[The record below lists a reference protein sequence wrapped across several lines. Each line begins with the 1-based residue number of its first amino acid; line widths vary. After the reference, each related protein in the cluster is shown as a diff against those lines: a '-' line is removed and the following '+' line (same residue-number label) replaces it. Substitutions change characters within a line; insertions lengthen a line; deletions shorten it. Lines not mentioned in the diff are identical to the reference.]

1 MSFLLEDL
9 RNRRVVRVGVRY
21 VLTTIGLL
29 ITMGVIE
36 AWVGMPDWA
45 VRMVAG
51 AAFVGLPFLLVLI
64 WALDSQGPETKARRR
79 VTPLPGVLGATI
91 RTDRIP

>member
-1 MSFLLEDL
+1 MSLLVEDL
-9 RNRRVVRVGVRY
+9 RNRRVVRVGVAY
-21 VLTTIGLL
+21 VLTTVGLL
-29 ITMGVIE
+29 LTMGMIE

-64 WALDSQGPETKARRR
+64 WALEDHGPETRARRR
-79 VTPLPGVLGATI
+79 VAPLLGITN

>member
-1 MSFLLEDL
+1 MSLLVEGL
-9 RNRRVVRVGVRY
+9 RNRRVVRVGVAY
-21 VLTTIGLL
+21 VLITVAVLL
-29 ITMGVIE
+29 TMGMIE

-45 VRMVAG
+45 ERMVAG

-64 WALDSQGPETKARRR
+64 WALEDHGPEVPARRR
-79 VTPLPGVLGATI
+79 AAPRPGMMGSTI